1 MFWFVLGRLEEAH
14 LAPTFHKSGH
24 DCFVQLLDLL
34 HSTVPA
40 SALGEAGGNVY
51 KLISGTVGGTQLC
64 LPVSEAHTK
73 PGTIHLLEALLHDDV
88 FVHETRTAIKL
99 VHEGVDTLH
108 NMIYGLLTDPLDL
121 GTQLRCVHK
130 NRHKE
135 SLDIHILPPYSAV
148 HFACFSACYR
158 TRAAWNYAISDRAS
172 TNYQWV
178 PCSMT

>member
-1 MFWFVLGRLEEAH
+1 MFWFVLGGLEETH
-14 LAPTFHKSGH
+14 LAPTLHKPGH
-24 DCFVQLLDLL
+24 DRLVQLLDLL

-40 SALGEAGGNVY
+40 SALGEAVGYVY
-51 KLISGTVGGTQLC
+51 KLISGAVGRTQLG

-88 FVHETRTAIKL
+88 FVYETWTAIKL

-135 SLDIHILPPYSAV
+135 SLDIHMLPPYSAV

-158 TRAAWNYAISDRAS
+158 TRAAWN
-172 TNYQWV
+172 
-178 PCSMT
+178 

>member
-14 LAPTFHKSGH
+14 LAPPFHKPGH

-34 HSTVPA
+34 YSTVPA
-40 SALGEAGGNVY
+40 SALGEAVSYVY
-51 KLISGTVGGTQLC
+51 ELISGAVGGTQLC
-64 LPVSEAHTK
+64 LPIGEAHAQS
-73 PGTIHLLEALLHDDV
+73 GTINLLEALLHDDV

-121 GTQLRCVHK
+121 GTQLWCVHK

-135 SLDIHILPPYSAV
+135 SLDIHMLPPYSAV